1 MKRDESAIMNVSS
14 GLGFVPIAS
23 MPVYCATKA
32 AVHSFSVSLRHQLKA
47 GPIKVFE
54 IIPPVVNTDLDKGAR
69 EGRGQTDRG
78 IPPEEVAR
86 ATLEGMEKDD
96 FEIGVGMAQNIKI
109 GSRENFEQIFA
120 RMNR

>member
-1 MKRDESAIMNVSS
+1 
-14 GLGFVPIAS
+14 
-23 MPVYCATKA
+23 
-32 AVHSFSVSLRHQLKA
+32 
-47 GPIKVFE
+47 VFE